1 MIDLD
6 LDKLENPSKKIKL
19 DGKVMDLKYPSLS
32 QLARMLKLAE
42 SAKSEKEDEVLK
54 VIEDLSTLFRELIPG
69 MGEYE
74 LNMSQIMALIKVF
87 GEISTPEEVKGIETD
102 TKKN

>member
-6 LDKLENPSKKIKL
+6 LDQLENPSRKIKL
-19 DGKVMDLKYPSLS
+19 NGKIMDLKYPSLS

-42 SAKSEKEDEVLK
+42 GAKSEKEGEIIK
-54 VIEDLSTLFRELIPG
+54 VVDDLALLFKDLIPE

-87 GEISTPEEVKGIETD
+87 GEISTPEEVKGEVSD